1 MRRTNKPI
9 SCEEKSRMLDEIAD
23 ILIGCENG
31 VMTAPPEI
39 IKRYKTP
46 ASWAGYKIMC
56 YLYEN
61 KVIEPGGEQE
71 TLNL

>member
-1 MRRTNKPI
+1 MRRTNKLI

-23 ILIGCENG
+23 ILINCENG
-31 VMTAPPEI
+31 VMEAPAEV
-39 IKRYKTP
+39 IKKYKTP
-46 ASWAGYKIMC
+46 ASWAGYKIMR
-56 YLYEN
+56 YLFEN

>member
-1 MRRTNKPI
+1 MRMTQVKH
-9 SCEEKSRMLDEIAD
+9 SCEQKSKMLDDIAEI
-23 ILIGCENG
+23 IINCENG
-31 VMTAPPEI
+31 VMEAPAEI

-46 ASWAGYKIMC
+46 ASWAGYKIMS
-56 YLYEN
+56 YLFEH